1 MLYGAV
7 LGIHLYAM
15 CTALLLFVAAE
26 FLLLAARR
34 GYRRPARMAFLA
46 SRLAGPL
53 TGAGVLAGIVLVVLG
68 GWSLLTPWL
77 VASIALIGALM
88 AVEHTFVRPWAMR
101 GQMGHRGSA
110 VDVKALAADSR
121 AMAGR
126 LAVIALFALIIAL
139 MVAKPE
145 LNGFA

>member
-1 MLYGAV
+1 
-7 LGIHLYAM
+7 
-15 CTALLLFVAAE
+15 
-26 FLLLAARR
+26 
-34 GYRRPARMAFLA
+34 
-46 SRLAGPL
+46 
-53 TGAGVLAGIVLVVLG
+53 
-68 GWSLLTPWL
+68 
-77 VASIALIGALM
+77 
-88 AVEHTFVRPWAMR
+88 
-101 GQMGHRGSA
+101 MGHRGSA